1 MPRSR
6 NHKRRILLRK
16 SIATI
21 ALGLALLGRTIPT
34 RAGDEELRG
43 HKIKHV
49 LLISVD
55 GLHLVDAENWI
66 KSHPKSTLAS
76 LARGG
81 VTFTNAKAPT
91 PSDSFPGL
99 LALVTGGTPRTTGV
113 YYDDSYDRTL
123 FSPGSDCKG
132 NPGTEI
138 VYDESIDH
146 DVTKLFQRRNRRC
159 QPAAGA
165 DQSG

>member
-1 MPRSR
+1 MNIHSLF
-6 NHKRRILLRK
+6 RI
-16 SIATI
+16 
-21 ALGLALLGRTIPT
+21 GLALALGSSVSLTSVTADARE
-34 RAGDEELRG
+34 DDG
-43 HKIKHV
+43 HIIRHV

-91 PSDSFPGL
+91 PSDSSRGL

-138 VYDESIDH
+138 VYDERS
-146 DVTKLFQRRNRRC
+146 TTTSQSFS
-159 QPAAGA
+159 AAE
-165 DQSG
+165 STLSTCRWS